1 MPNYAP
7 RLRLSY
13 VELLPVFSLWAQSC
27 ENMVVYEHDADEE
40 VATTHCH
47 VLMINS
53 KYATAEQY
61 KRQFYEVLTEEKR
74 KGNDL
79 WAWIHKEY
87 PNPDISYITY
97 MSNGNLKPKFV
108 QSISDDVI
116 QKYTKLWVNKKYEKK
131 EKSSSEFTQLL
142 EDYEK
147 LYSAKKVVCDM
158 AIIKQWIKSRYLAKR
173 KAVPRGSDTNRYA
186 YSIYAIVMG
195 LDVDTADRHAMTA
208 GIDIN

>member
-1 MPNYAP
+1 M
-7 RLRLSY
+7 SY
-13 VELLPVFSLWAQSC
+13 VELSTVFSLWAKSC

-47 VLMINS
+47 VLMIKS

-74 KGNDL
+74 KGNEL
-79 WAWIHKEY
+79 WAWTHKEF

-97 MSNGNLKPKFV
+97 MSKGNLKPKFI
-108 QSISDDVI
+108 QSISDDDI
-116 QKYTKLWVNKKYEKK
+116 QKYTKLWVNKKYEKSNK
-131 EKSSSEFTQLL
+131 NASEFTLLL
-142 EDYEK
+142 EAYEK
-147 LYSAKKVVCDM
+147 QYIAKKVVCDM
-158 AIIKQWIKSRYLAKR
+158 AIIKQWIKSRYLAQR
-173 KAVPRGSDTNRYA
+173 KAVPRPSDTNRYA

-208 GIDIN
+208 GIEIN